1 MGSHL
6 VGSSVRARHAL
17 TLAVLTLFTALD
29 LIAGRDQQV
38 LSLVVITPLVA
49 ATLLGRRATAGYAA
63 LALAV
68 AALLGIYDQQYTA
81 DTIFAQTIR
90 LFGVGLGGV
99 VAFAA
104 CTLRLHREQ
113 ELSRLSAQ
121 AATSRAAV
129 QVAEVL
135 QRHLL
140 GPPPQVANLET
151 AVRYLPAARH
161 AEVGGDWYDAFG
173 LPDGTTMLVIG
184 DVAGHDAP
192 AAAVMAQTRGMLRA
206 VAQSVDGSPATV
218 LATLDRAFTNLG
230 MQTLVTVAIATVDL
244 RPVVAGV
251 PGPVP
256 LHWSNAGHPPP
267 VLICADGTIKL
278 LERRPDRLLGVSP
291 DSERADHETFL
302 GPGDTL
308 LLYTDGL
315 VERRTVPLDDGTAWL
330 VRELAAIGR
339 APLDRL
345 CDDLVTQMGRDLDDD
360 VAFLAV
366 RLPSAPA
373 RADEPQPASAGT
385 APQR

>member
-1 MGSHL
+1 MGSHH

-17 TLAVLTLFTALD
+17 TLSVLALFTALD
-29 LIAGRDQQV
+29 LLAGRDQQV

-49 ATLLGRRATAGYAA
+49 ATMLGRRATVGYAA
-63 LALAV
+63 LALVV

-81 DTIFAQTIR
+81 ETILAQTIR

-99 VAFAA
+99 VAVAA
-104 CTLRLHREQ
+104 CTLRLQREQ

-140 GPPPQVANLET
+140 GPPPHVDRLET

-206 VAQSVDGSPATV
+206 VAQSVPGSPATV
-218 LATLDRAFTNLG
+218 LTTLDRAFTNLG
-230 MQTLVTVAIATVDL
+230 LHTLVTVAVATVDL
-244 RPVVAGV
+244 RPAAGRSD
-251 PGPVP
+251 GPVP
-256 LHWSNAGHPPP
+256 LRWSNAGHPPP

-278 LERRPDRLLGVSP
+278 LERTPDRLLGATP
-291 DSERADHETFL
+291 DAERADHEIVF

-315 VERRTVPLDDGTAWL
+315 VERRTVPIDDGTAWL
-330 VRELAAIGR
+330 VRELGAIGR

-345 CDDLVTQMGRDLDDD
+345 CDDLVTQMGNDLDDD

-366 RLPSAPA
+366 RLPCP
-373 RADEPQPASAGT
+373 RATASEPQPVSAVAS
-385 APQR
+385 PQR

>member
-1 MGSHL
+1 MGSRL
-6 VGSSVRARHAL
+6 VSSSVRARHAL
-17 TLAVLTLFTALD
+17 TLAVLALFTALD
-29 LIAGRDQQV
+29 LVAGRDQQV
-38 LSLVVITPLVA
+38 LSLVVIAPLVA
-49 ATLLGRRATAGYAA
+49 ATALGRRATVGYAA
-63 LALAV
+63 LALV
-68 AALLGIYDQQYTA
+68 MAALLGIYDQQYTA
-81 DTIFAQTIR
+81 ETIFAQTIR
-90 LFGVGLGGV
+90 LFGVALGGA

-104 CTLRLHREQ
+104 CTLRLRREQ

-140 GPPPQVANLET
+140 GPAPHVDHLET

-206 VAQSVDGSPATV
+206 VAQSFVGSPATV

-230 MQTLVTVAIATVDL
+230 MHTLVTVAVATVDL
-244 RPVVAGV
+244 RPVAARAS
-251 PGPVP
+251 GPVP
-256 LHWSNAGHPPP
+256 LRWSNAGHPPP

-278 LERRPDRLLGVSP
+278 LERTPDRLLGVTP
-291 DSERADHETFL
+291 DAERADHEISF

-315 VERRTVPLDDGTAWL
+315 VERRTVPLDEGTAWL
-330 VRELAAIGR
+330 VRELSAIGR

-345 CDDLVTQMGRDLDDD
+345 CDDLVTQMGSELDDD

-366 RLPSAPA
+366 RLPCTSATA
-373 RADEPQPASAGT
+373 KESQPASAV
-385 APQR
+385 ASPQR